1 MRGKIVYYDNGNKI
15 GFHPGNYL
23 AEIIE
28 DKLFS
33 LADASAYFKIPTNTI
48 EGLIDGTIAVTPE
61 IADKLAVTG
70 ISAKSWLNLQ
80 QNYDRACK
88 KKAQEEKND

>member
-33 LADASAYFKIPTNTI
+33 LADASAYFKLSTSTI

-61 IADKLAVTG
+61 IADKLAVN
-70 ISAKSWLNLQ
+70 W
-80 QNYDRACK
+80 YFC
-88 KKAQEEKND
+88 

>member
-33 LADASAYFKIPTNTI
+33 LADASAYFKLSTSTI

-80 QNYDRACK
+80 QSYDKACRK
-88 KKAQEEKND
+88 KEQEGN